1 MSARVHKDWRPLQRE
16 LKAHGFDIVPGGK
29 HNHIRSM
36 TGKLIY
42 TISVS
47 PSCKHAI
54 KNTRRDLV
62 RMGVLPKA
70 A

>member
-16 LKAHGFDIVPGGK
+16 LAKRGFTITPGGK
-29 HNHIRSM
+29 HNHIRNIE
-36 TGKLIY
+36 GKLVY

-54 KNTRRDLV
+54 KNTWRDLA